1 MVKPSGEVIK
11 PETAAAGAIPI
22 GLLGV
27 PDVVAVPHSVV
38 LTARAVNQPSRV
50 KDFISL
56 TKPEVLFLVL
66 VATGV
71 GCVMASKSLDLLTL
85 MHALIGTALVAG
97 GTAALNHYIER
108 ASDSLMRRTARRPLP
123 SGRLN
128 PNEVLKFG
136 IGLSLAGIV
145 YLVFTVNLLTA
156 LIGLAAL
163 LSYLLLYTPL
173 KRRSRL
179 STLVGAFPGAAP
191 VLMGWT
197 AVRGDLGPEAWVLYA
212 ILFLWQ
218 FPHFLAIGWMYRE
231 DYTRAGMLMIPDVN
245 EGEDSGRI
253 TFSLMRRTAQA
264 LVVVSFL
271 PTLMGM
277 TSGIYL
283 CSALLL
289 GLGLLYAVNRSTS
302 DRSGVAAKHLLHATV
317 IYLPLLFLFLVLC
330 RTDVVSGWPL

>member
-1 MVKPSGEVIK
+1 MEVNVKQSGEVIK
-11 PETAAAGAIPI
+11 PETAAASAIPI

-27 PDVVAVPHSVV
+27 PDVVAVPHSVAP
-38 LTARAVNQPSRV
+38 TSRAVNRPSRV

-71 GCVMASKSLDLLTL
+71 GCVMASKSLNLLTL

-108 ASDSLMRRTARRPLP
+108 ASDSLMHRTARRPLP

-128 PNEVLKFG
+128 PNEVLMFG
-136 IGLSLAGIV
+136 IGLSLKGIV
-145 YLVFTVNLLTA
+145 YLAFTLNLLTG

-179 STLVGAFPGAAP
+179 CTLVGAFPGAAP

-197 AVRGDLGPEAWVLYA
+197 AVRGDLGPEAWVLFA

-231 DYTRAGMLMIPDVN
+231 DYTRAGMLMIPDVQ
-245 EGEDSGRI
+245 ESEDSGRM
-253 TFSLMRRTAQA
+253 TFRLIRLTAQA

-277 TSGIYL
+277 TSGLYL

-289 GLGLLYAVNRSTS
+289 GLSLLYVVNGATS

-317 IYLPLLFLFLVLC
+317 IYLPLLFLFLVL
-330 RTDVVSGWPL
+330 